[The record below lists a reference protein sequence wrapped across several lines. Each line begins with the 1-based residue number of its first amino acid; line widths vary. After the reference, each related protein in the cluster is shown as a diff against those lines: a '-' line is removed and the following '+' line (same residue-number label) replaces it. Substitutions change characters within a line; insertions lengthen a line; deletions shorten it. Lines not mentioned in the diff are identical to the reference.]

1 MTSRH
6 IPWRPHD
13 DRPRGPSVNVSFT
26 LDGESV
32 DLLWKSGKNRS
43 RTVRNAIKYYLQDIE
58 PTPELQK
65 KFNQVCIERQELLE
79 VVEIQR
85 KTIARL
91 KSTHEKQ
98 GGNVFSRLKR
108 WLFAPKA

>member
-1 MTSRH
+1 M
-6 IPWRPHD
+6 
-13 DRPRGPSVNVSFT
+13 NVSFT